1 MKNIKTF
8 ESFNEEGKTYGTADF
23 ANTFNK
29 IKRIDENELNT
40 KQVDFDKLGKLDYAE
55 FLKALDYL
63 DDNQT
68 IKPQFSFDEVNA
80 KKFYIEKLTLDKRS
94 PSHIAS
100 IMWGDNEKNPLIW
113 KEIPNGCEKVGI
125 SKPTP
130 KFASPKFSTLT
141 RISDDII
148 RAMHSDNESGFLELI
163 KNNIDDDKKGKISD
177 EELKK
182 IFDELK
188 LEKNEHSVFILRL
201 INRLLGPY
209 ITTES

>member
-1 MKNIKTF
+1 MRRFDKDKNIQKANLLAEQRYL
-8 ESFNEEGKTYGTADF
+8 ESKGLIKEGE
-23 ANTFNK
+23 
-29 IKRIDENELNT
+29 INT
-40 KQVDFDKLGKLDYAE
+40 KQVDFDKLRTLDYAE

-100 IMWGDNEKNPLIW
+100 IMWSDNENNPLIW
-113 KEIPNGCEKVGI
+113 KEIPNGCEKVDA
-125 SKPTP
+125 SKPKPTP
-130 KFASPKFSTLT
+130 THTFSPKFSTLT

-148 RAMHSDNESGFLELI
+148 GAIHSDNESAFLELI

-182 IFDELK
+182 IFNELK
-188 LEKNEHSVFILRL
+188 LEKNEHRAFILRL
-201 INRLLGPY
+201 IDRLLGPY
-209 ITTES
+209 ITTEK

>member
-1 MKNIKTF
+1 MRRFDKTKNILKANLLAEQRYL
-8 ESFNEEGKTYGTADF
+8 ESKGLIKEGE
-23 ANTFNK
+23 
-29 IKRIDENELNT
+29 INT
-40 KQVDFDKLGKLDYAE
+40 KQVDFDKLGNLDYAE

-80 KKFYIEKLTLDKRS
+80 KKFYIKKLTLDKRR

-113 KEIPNGCEKVGI
+113 KKIPNGCEKVGI

-130 KFASPKFSTLT
+130 KFFSPKFSTLT
-141 RISDDII
+141 HISDDII
-148 RAMHSDNESGFLELI
+148 EAVHKDNESGFLELI
-163 KNNIDDDKKGKISD
+163 KKNIDDDNKGKISD

-182 IFDELK
+182 IFNELK
-188 LEKNEHSVFILRL
+188 LVKNEHRAIILSL
-201 INRLLGPY
+201 IEDLLGPY
-209 ITTES
+209 ITTEK